1 MQAPDDDHIAYVIT
15 LCQQKGGV
23 GKTTTAAGLGVELA
37 KLGNKCLMLDLA
49 PSGNLTSAFGIQ
61 LNQVQ
66 QTTADLFHGTYTIE
80 ELIKPTSLQ
89 GLSLIPSNASLS
101 PVARE
106 LYQQPDYELV
116 LQRIL
121 RQSPF
126 SDYDILIL
134 DCPPGVDSM
143 TLNAMACADLA
154 IIPLECE
161 PFALETLNNMFRLV
175 KLSRERANPNIS
187 YRLLITKMNPQN
199 TLHERIYFK
208 IKDNFTQA
216 LLETTIG
223 IDTQI
228 PEGQL
233 IGVPIGINQPQSGA
247 SQQYQSLTKE
257 IMEIINV
264 E

>member
-23 GKTTTAAGLGVELA
+23 GKTTTAASLGVELA
-37 KLGNKCLMLDLA
+37 KMGKKCLMLDLA
-49 PSGNLTSAFGIQ
+49 PSGNLTSAFGIS
-61 LNQVQ
+61 LDQVK
-66 QTTADLFHGTYTIE
+66 QTTADLFHGTYNIE

-89 GLSLIPSNASLS
+89 GLSLVPSNAWLS

-116 LQRIL
+116 LQKIL
-121 RQSPF
+121 GQSPF

-134 DCPPGVDSM
+134 DCPPGVDSI
-143 TLNAMACADLA
+143 TLNAIACANLA

-161 PFALETLNNMFRLV
+161 PFALETLHNMFRMI
-175 KLSRERANPNIS
+175 KLSRKRANPNIS

-199 TLHERIYFK
+199 TLHERIYSK
-208 IKDNFTQA
+208 IKDNFTEA
-216 LLETTIG
+216 LLETVIS
-223 IDTQI
+223 IDPQI
-228 PEGQL
+228 PESQL
-233 IGVPIGINQPQSGA
+233 IGVPVGMNQPQPGA
-247 SQQYQSLTKE
+247 SQPYQSLTKE

>member
-37 KLGNKCLMLDLA
+37 NMGKKCLMLDLA
-49 PSGNLTSAFGIQ
+49 PSGNLTSSFGIQ
-61 LNQVQ
+61 LNQVK

-80 ELIKPTSLQ
+80 ELIKSTSLQ
-89 GLSLIPSNASLS
+89 GLSLVPSNASLS
-101 PVARE
+101 PVVRE
-106 LYQQPDYELV
+106 LYQQPDYELA
-116 LQRIL
+116 LKKIL
-121 RQSPF
+121 GQSPF

-134 DCPPGVDSM
+134 DCPPGVDSI
-143 TLNAMACADLA
+143 TLNAIACADLA

-161 PFALETLNNMFRLV
+161 PFALETLNNMFRLI

-187 YRLLITKMNPQN
+187 YRLLITKINLEN
-199 TLHERIYFK
+199 TLHKRIYSK
-208 IKDNFTQA
+208 IQENFSEA
-216 LLETTIG
+216 LFETIIG

-228 PEGQL
+228 PESQL
-233 IGVPIGINQPQSGA
+233 IGEPVGINQPQSRV

-257 IMEIINV
+257 IMEIIND
-264 E
+264 